1 MITPLPRA
9 LATQLLL
16 IRTALLAGLLL
27 FGAATWFMQRGQT
40 IVPLPPDRAQL
51 FGYMFIALA
60 VAALG
65 GLFFVRGR
73 LEKGLHGTAAVQQY
87 LTGYAMAE
95 GTALFGGV
103 TWYLGGSVNWYV
115 AGVLLMVAAFQILP
129 IKRES

>member
-27 FGAATWFMQRGQT
+27 FGAATWYIRRGTT
-40 IVPLPPDRAQL
+40 IVPMPADRAQQ
-51 FGYMFIALA
+51 FGYIFIALA
-60 VAALG
+60 VSALG
-65 GLFFVRGR
+65 GMFFVRSR
-73 LEKGLHGTAAVQQY
+73 LEKGVEGTAAVQQY
-87 LTGYAMAE
+87 MTGYAMAE

-103 TWYLGGSVNWYV
+103 TWYMGGNQNWYI
-115 AGVLLMVAAFQILP
+115 AGVLLMVTAFQILP